1 MFGGLTRL
9 FLQYCVQKNRDDEL
23 SSIKTGQICIEIGA
37 EILGIVDNLLKLIVF
52 KNNFRNV
59 YSYQFVKF
67 LNLVIDLYTY
77 HRNMWVCY

>member
-37 EILGIVDNLLKLIVF
+37 EILGIVDNLLK
-52 KNNFRNV
+52 
-59 YSYQFVKF
+59 
-67 LNLVIDLYTY
+67 
-77 HRNMWVCY
+77 